1 MKTDE
6 AIGILTLMKYECQ
19 KDYAMKP
26 LAEALEIAINKLT
39 ASMVMEIL
47 RFTKGEYDE

>member
-1 MKTDE
+1 MKIDE
-6 AIGILTLMKYECQ
+6 AIGILTLMKCECQ

-39 ASMVMEIL
+39 ASMIAEVL
-47 RFTKGEYDE
+47 KFTKGEYDE